1 MLNVRAQNLCSP
13 PGAAMQREEHLV
25 RTPAPAATGATGLGL
40 PDDVGVLLFDLDG
53 VLTETATLHAAAWKE
68 MFDEFLARWSADHG
82 EPYAPFTM
90 RDYILHV
97 DGKPRADGVRSFLA
111 ARGIPL
117 PEGDPGDE
125 PSAATVHG
133 LGNRKNEL
141 IQQVIRD
148 RGVQPFEGARR
159 YVEAAR
165 AAGLR
170 RAVVSS
176 SANAS
181 ALLEASGM
189 DRLFDIV
196 VDGNTAVQDHLAGKP
211 APDMFLAAARRLG
224 VGPETAAVFEDAIA
238 GVRAGRRGGFRY
250 VVGVG
255 RGTHAGE
262 LLQEGADV
270 VVGDLAELLPT

>member
-1 MLNVRAQNLCSP
+1 
-13 PGAAMQREEHLV
+13 MQRDKPVV
-25 RTPAPAATGATGLGL
+25 RMPPPAATGAGLGL
-40 PDDVGVLLFDLDG
+40 PDDVEVLLFDLDG

-68 MFDEFLARWSADHG
+68 MFDEFLARWCADHG

-97 DGKPRADGVRSFLA
+97 DGKQRADGVRSFLA
-111 ARGIPL
+111 SRGIRL
-117 PEGDPGDE
+117 PEGDPGDD
-125 PSAATVHG
+125 PSVATVHG
-133 LGNRKNEL
+133 LGNRKNGVIQL
-141 IQQVIRD
+141 IIRE

-170 RAVVSS
+170 RGVVSS

-181 ALLEASGM
+181 AMLEASGM
-189 DRLFDIV
+189 DRLFDSV
-196 VDGNTAVQDHLAGKP
+196 VDGNTAVREHLAGKP
-211 APDMFLAAARRLG
+211 APDMFLAGARRLG
-224 VGPETAAVFEDAIA
+224 AGPERAAVFEDAIA
-238 GVRAGRRGGFRY
+238 GVQAARRGGFRY

-255 RGTHAGE
+255 RGGHAGE